1 MYARRRAEMGE
12 SSRTELI
19 GFYFEEVRAYVP
31 EIQDGI
37 TRVKAGDADTEVIRE
52 LFRLFHN
59 IKGAASQV
67 YLRCLSEVALLTEFV
82 LEQIMDKELAV
93 TPAVTCFLDDSVEKI
108 SEYCS
113 REEKDDRVES
123 DLLEARLADFLELCT
138 QQGNVAGIALHK
150 EIAHPL
156 EGNLMDFANTP
167 AQSGDGVSLIEDE
180 DAVNKS
186 AEASS
191 SADLNDMSL
200 DDFAALPGMDN
211 EIIDES
217 FLDELL
223 ADSFS
228 QNEIEGSLQ
237 EEPGDDSALEIVA
250 DAGDEEGDEVLFEIF
265 REECEDHLVVISR
278 TLNNL
283 EERIVTLVEFS
294 PELREDLG
302 AMRRAVHTLKGAAA
316 MVGYSQLAT
325 SAHSLE
331 DMLDWLHDHAGHIG
345 PADLQVM
352 ASAIDL
358 IEHLSRQPHS
368 DNAVRIGEME
378 KAIAGHLAERHS
390 ATSGETEGSG
400 ESSEQEIQP
409 ETIATMAT
417 ASEAHAESD
426 DLEDGAILAEETVL
440 SPSSGNIRV
449 KVENLDEI
457 IRIEGELVV
466 ARSSMEGIVNELSLS
481 MDELQAAQEKL
492 RRIAQELESGFEVQ
506 SLYGFGTETL
516 PEQTRSG
523 RGSTGF
529 NEFDPIELDRYS
541 KLNLII
547 RSLNEL
553 SVDVNSIH
561 AGMTGL
567 SSELQGHIARQQ
579 LVMGAMQDKLMRTR
593 MTPMSAV
600 SRAFFRTVRNT
611 AAQLGKNVRLTVT
624 GDDVFMDRFI
634 WSKITDPLMHILRNC
649 VDHGIE
655 VPTVRLE
662 KGKPETASI
671 RIEARQL
678 GSFVELFVS
687 DDGAGI
693 DTGVLR
699 RKLAAA
705 KLVSNPE
712 TLSDEDLLPYLFQ
725 TGFSTKDEVSQVSG
739 RGVGLDV
746 VLKNI
751 QELRGT
757 VRIKTQAGQGTR
769 FELRIPITLSIN
781 KAILVSAAD
790 RQYAIPLQDVV
801 EVRRVAFSELTGE
814 DARFN
819 WRQEDLAIKDLAVM
833 LQLRQ
838 SAAIMAAK
846 SGSCLVLIVQGSKG
860 YEAIMIDEIKGQMEI
875 VVKDLGTYLTHVKGV
890 SGVTILGDGNL
901 IPVLNFSE
909 LGDVSRTLHKEEK
922 LPSPSQVQELP
933 LQVLIVDDSISVR
946 QSIARL
952 VKHQSWRPEM
962 AVDGVNAL
970 EKLETFR
977 PDAIILD
984 IEMPRMNGY
993 EFMSILRKN
1002 EKYHSIPVIMLTS
1015 RTSDKHRA
1023 KADELGVDFYLTKP
1037 FQDDTFVQLL
1047 SGIRQYRRSR

>member
-1 MYARRRAEMGE
+1 MGD
-12 SSRTELI
+12 SSRAELI

-37 TRVKAGDADTEVIRE
+37 SRVKAGDADTEVIRE

-82 LEQIMDKELAV
+82 LEQIMEKELAV
-93 TPAVTCFLDDSVEKI
+93 TPAVTCFLQDSVEKI

-113 REEKDDRVES
+113 REEKNDRVETA
-123 DLLEARLADFLELCT
+123 LLEARLADFLELCI

-167 AQSGDGVSLIEDE
+167 DQSGDGVSLVEDE
-180 DAVNKS
+180 DALNKS

-200 DDFAALPGMDN
+200 DDLAALPGMDN

-228 QNEIEGSLQ
+228 QNEIAETLQ
-237 EEPGDDSALEIVA
+237 EEPGDYSAAEIVT
-250 DAGDEEGDEVLFEIF
+250 DAGDEEEDEILYEIF

-278 TLNNL
+278 TLNSL
-283 EERIVTLVEFS
+283 EERIVALVDFS
-294 PELREDLG
+294 PELRDELG

-358 IEHLSRQPHS
+358 IEHLSRQPLS

-378 KAIAGHLAERHS
+378 KAIAGHLAERHR

-400 ESSEQEIQP
+400 KSSEQEIQP

-417 ASEAHAESD
+417 ASEEKTELD
-426 DLEDGAILAEETVL
+426 ELEDGVTLAEEAVL

-506 SLYGFGTETL
+506 SLYGFGPEAL
-516 PEQTRSG
+516 PGQERSG
-523 RGSTGF
+523 HTGGAGL

-611 AAQLGKNVRLTVT
+611 AAQLGKNVRLTIT

-655 VPTVRLE
+655 APSLRLE

-671 RIEARQL
+671 RIEAKQL
-678 GSFVELFVS
+678 GSFVELLVS

-693 DTGVLR
+693 DTVLLR
-699 RKLAAA
+699 RKLTAAR
-705 KLVSNPE
+705 LVSNPE
-712 TLSDEDLLPYLFQ
+712 TLPDEDLLPYLFQ

-757 VRIKTQAGQGTR
+757 VRIKTQADQGTR

-781 KAILVSAAD
+781 KAILVSVAD

-801 EVRRVAFSELTGE
+801 EVKRVAFSELTGE
-814 DARFN
+814 NARFT

-833 LQLRQ
+833 LQLRRA
-838 SAAIMAAK
+838 SAMMAAA
-846 SGSCLVLIVQGSKG
+846 SGSCLVLIVQGPKG
-860 YEAIMIDEIKGQMEI
+860 YEAIMIDEIKGQLEI

-890 SGVTILGDGNL
+890 SGVTILGDGSL

-909 LGDVSRTLHKEEK
+909 LGDVSKVPQKQEK
-922 LPSPSQVQELP
+922 SPSQLQGQELP

-952 VKHQSWRPEM
+952 VRHQSWRPEM

-1047 SGIRQYRRSR
+1047 SGIRQYRRSH